1 MSSIDNGLTSSTRMP
16 KTMLEETILRV
27 RNRLI
32 NLGGLILKKYKI
44 SLNNSLKIAQ
54 LQISSSCFYIFLIKF
69 LFIFK

>member
-1 MSSIDNGLTSSTRMP
+1 MSSMDNGLTPSTRMP
-16 KTMLEETILRV
+16 KIMLEEMILRM

-54 LQISSSCFYIFLIKF
+54 LQISSSCFYIFLINT